1 MSSPEIDVSIS
12 SHHSQN
18 PKLPEHYGFALITA
32 IIVIVTATPAHVYLE
47 QQKIRVFL
55 AERSKNNC

>member
-32 IIVIVTATPAHVYLE
+32 ILVIVTPTQVYIYHS
-47 QQKIRVFL
+47 QKIKVFL
-55 AERSKNNC
+55 AE